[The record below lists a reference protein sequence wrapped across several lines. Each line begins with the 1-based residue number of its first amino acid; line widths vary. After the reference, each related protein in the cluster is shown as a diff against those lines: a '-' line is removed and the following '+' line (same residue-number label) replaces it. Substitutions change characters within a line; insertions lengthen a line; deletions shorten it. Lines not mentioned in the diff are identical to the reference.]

1 MQSMGHSFDELA
13 ASALAV
19 KEAEIARTEATL
31 ASIAATSTRVSESE
45 FGDLA
50 QEVSSLAFEDQS
62 DR

>member
-1 MQSMGHSFDELA
+1 MQSMGDSFDELA

-31 ASIAATSTRVSESE
+31 ASIAATSTTVSESS

-50 QEVSSLAFEDQS
+50 
-62 DR
+62 